1 MAAALPICHWSAF
14 MNLKKDVL
22 PLLLETWQEFQT
34 DDAGQ
39 LGAALSYY
47 ATFSIFPLLL
57 LLLASL
63 GFVLDYWPVA
73 IDAQAEIL
81 AVISQNFSPQLS
93 TTVEQI
99 LGVLKNQA
107 GAATGIGLVVLLL
120 GASGVFQQLDTSF
133 NKIWKVPQKPHAPGI
148 VATVISV
155 LHDKLF
161 SFGMVLAVGFL
172 MLISLTLTGL
182 SQALLGV
189 LNDLPV
195 VGGFFGY
202 ALGLLITLLL
212 STLIFALLFRYL
224 PDAKVRWRDVWLG
237 ALLTAIIWEIAKR
250 LLGIYIGQS
259 SYASAYGAVG
269 TVLVLM
275 AWVYFS
281 SQVLF
286 LGAEF
291 TEVYSRRHGSRA
303 PIPEPEPTPE
313 PIPTP
318 ARAAAPAAPTTSG
331 HSTGRVAAAGG
342 AGLLVGVFG
351 SLIALVAA
359 LIIGARRAASA
370 ASSVARHL
378 PKRK

>member
-1 MAAALPICHWSAF
+1 

-22 PLLLETWQEFQT
+22 PLLQETLQEFQK
-34 DDAGQ
+34 DEAGQ
-39 LGAALSYY
+39 LGAALAYY

-57 LLLASL
+57 LLLAGL
-63 GFVLDYWPVA
+63 GFVLNYWPVA
-73 IDAQAEIL
+73 IDSQAQIL

-93 TTVEQI
+93 ATVEQI
-99 LGVLKNQA
+99 LAVLKEQA

-133 NKIWKVPQKPHAPGI
+133 KRIWKVPEKPQATGI
-148 VATVISV
+148 LATVISV

-172 MLISLTLTGL
+172 MLISLALTGI

-189 LNDLPV
+189 LGDLPV
-195 VGGFFGY
+195 IGGIFGY
-202 ALGLLITLLL
+202 AAGLLITVGL

-224 PDAKVRWRDVWLG
+224 PGATVRWGDVWLG
-237 ALLTAIIWEIAKR
+237 ALITAIVWEIAKR
-250 LLGIYIGQS
+250 LLGLYIGRS

-291 TEVYSRRHGSRA
+291 TEVYSRRYGSRA
-303 PIPEPEPTPE
+303 PAPTPQPEVE
-313 PIPTP
+313 P
-318 ARAAAPAAPTTSG
+318 APAPPVPAPAPASAPG
-331 HSTGRVAAAGG
+331 HSTVTVAAATG
-342 AGLLVGVFG
+342 AGLLVGVLG
-351 SLIALVAA
+351 SLIAIVAA
-359 LIIGARRAASA
+359 LIIGARRAAS
-370 ASSVARHL
+370 SVARLVPRH
-378 PKRK
+378 K

>member
-1 MAAALPICHWSAF
+1 

-22 PLLLETWQEFQT
+22 PLLVETWQEFQT

-93 TTVEQI
+93 ATVEQI

-107 GAATGIGLVVLLL
+107 GAATGIGLIVLLL

-133 NKIWKVPQKPHAPGI
+133 NKIWKVPQKPQASGI
-148 VATVISV
+148 VSTVIGV
-155 LHDKLF
+155 LNDKLF

-359 LIIGARRAASA
+359 LIIGARRAASV
-370 ASSVARHL
+370 ASSVARRM

>member
-1 MAAALPICHWSAF
+1 

-22 PLLLETWQEFQT
+22 PLLLETWQEYQN

-107 GAATGIGLVVLLL
+107 GAATGVGLVVLLL

-133 NKIWKVPQKPHAPGI
+133 NKIWKVPQKPQASGI
-148 VATVISV
+148 ISTVLGI

-161 SFGMVLAVGFL
+161 SFGYGPGGRLSDARLADHV
-172 MLISLTLTGL
+172 TGL

-212 STLIFALLFRYL
+212 STLILRCCSATCRT
-224 PDAKVRWRDVWLG
+224 PRCVG
-237 ALLTAIIWEIAKR
+237 AMSGLAR
-250 LLGIYIGQS
+250 C
-259 SYASAYGAVG
+259 
-269 TVLVLM
+269 
-275 AWVYFS
+275 
-281 SQVLF
+281 
-286 LGAEF
+286 
-291 TEVYSRRHGSRA
+291 SRRSSGSSPSACWASTSGRA
-303 PIPEPEPTPE
+303 A
-313 PIPTP
+313 TP
-318 ARAAAPAAPTTSG
+318 APM
-331 HSTGRVAAAGG
+331 GRW
-342 AGLLVGVFG
+342 
-351 SLIALVAA
+351 
-359 LIIGARRAASA
+359 ARCWC
-370 ASSVARHL
+370 
-378 PKRK
+378 